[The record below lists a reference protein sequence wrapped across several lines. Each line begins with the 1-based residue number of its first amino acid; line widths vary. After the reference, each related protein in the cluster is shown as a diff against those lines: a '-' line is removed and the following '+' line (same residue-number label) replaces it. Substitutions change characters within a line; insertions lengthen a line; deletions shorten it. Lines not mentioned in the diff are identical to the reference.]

1 MRYLLCA
8 LLCAALMGCVAS
20 GTQVK
25 EQQLSQFKAGETT
38 YQQVIGTLGPPN
50 SSSLMPDGT
59 RMIAYTYVQAAAR
72 PESFIPIVGPFVG
85 GADVHSNMVMFRF
98 NADGKLMDFTSTATQ
113 VGSGRNLEA
122 GSPPS
127 RNDEPKASNAP

>member
-1 MRYLLCA
+1 MRHFFSA
-8 LLCAALMGCVAS
+8 LLCASLMGCMAS

-38 YQQVIGTLGPPN
+38 YSQVVSTLGQPN
-50 SSSLMPDGT
+50 SNSLLPDGS

-72 PESFIPIVGPFVG
+72 PESFIPIVGPLVG

-98 NADGKLMDFTSTATQ
+98 DVAGKLMNFSSTATQ
-113 VGSGRNLEA
+113 VGA
-122 GSPPS
+122 GQNISAGAPPS
-127 RNDEPKASNAP
+127 RNDEPKASSAQ